1 MKFQGKKIL
10 VTGASSGIG
19 RQVAIDLA
27 LGGAH
32 LILLGRN
39 LEKLE
44 ETKRLCSD
52 AAQVSL
58 LAKDLNDDDFVNAL
72 SSTLHDSLDGIVFN
86 AGKVKVNP
94 VAFINRSD
102 IDDIF
107 DTNTKSNMLL
117 TQFLLR
123 KKKLNK
129 NSSIVFVSSIATLKP
144 TVGNSVYNASKSA
157 LNGFAHSLALEVAPK
172 GIRVNTVL
180 PGFVET
186 NILGRVRT
194 EGEVKKHLLDYPL
207 GRFGKPSDVSSLVCF
222 LLSEESSWITGA
234 QIPIDGGFSMK

>member
-1 MKFQGKKIL
+1 MTFEDKFIL

-19 RQVAIDLA
+19 RQIAIDLA
-27 LGGAH
+27 TRGAQ

-44 ETKRLCSD
+44 ETKRLCPDSN
-52 AAQVSL
+52 QVSL
-58 LAKDLNDDDFVNAL
+58 LAKDLNDHDFVTAL
-72 SSTLHDSLDGIVFN
+72 SHVLNDNLDGIVFN

-94 VAFINRSD
+94 IAFINCDD
-102 IDDIF
+102 IDDLF

-117 TQFLLR
+117 MQFLLR

-129 NSSIVFVSSIATLKP
+129 NSSIVFVSSIATRKP

-180 PGFVET
+180 PGFVDT

-194 EGEVKKHLLDYPL
+194 EEEIQKHLSEYPL
-207 GRFGKPSDVSSLVCF
+207 GRFGTPKDISSLVSF
-222 LLSEESSWITGA
+222 LLSEDASWITGA